1 MRNLVTPKVNIEN
14 IFMRNIIE
22 DYLITLINE
31 RDYILFI
38 HILKITLN
46 ENFYAL
52 LSKNLRLSFISIIS
66 LINLNIKWETFLS
79 PNIGN

>member
-14 IFMRNIIE
+14 IFMRNKIE

-31 RDYILFI
+31 RDYIIFI

-46 ENFYAL
+46 ENLYAL
-52 LSKNLRLSFISIIS
+52 LSKNLKLSFISIIS
-66 LINLNIKWETFLS
+66 LININIK
-79 PNIGN
+79 

>member
-14 IFMRNIIE
+14 IFMRNKIE

-31 RDYILFI
+31 RDYIIFI

-52 LSKNLRLSFISIIS
+52 LSKNLKLSFISIIS
-66 LINLNIKWETFLS
+66 LININIK
-79 PNIGN
+79 

>member
-14 IFMRNIIE
+14 IFMRNRIE

-31 RDYILFI
+31 REYILFI

-52 LSKNLRLSFISIIS
+52 LSKNLKLSFISIIS